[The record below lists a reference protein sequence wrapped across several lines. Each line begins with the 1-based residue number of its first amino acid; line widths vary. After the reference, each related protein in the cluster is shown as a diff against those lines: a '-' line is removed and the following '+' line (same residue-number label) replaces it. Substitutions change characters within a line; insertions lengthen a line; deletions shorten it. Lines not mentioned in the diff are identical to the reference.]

1 MHSFDQIPIS
11 LSKAM
16 DLPENLTTPIR
27 SRLKGVAGLSD
38 TGVEEILKSLE
49 GNTPINW
56 NLLLNKEL
64 TPAKTDETD
73 D

>member
-1 MHSFDQIPIS
+1 MP
-11 LSKAM
+11 
-16 DLPENLTTPIR
+16 LPENLTTPIR
-27 SRLKGVAGLSD
+27 SRLKGEIGLSD
-38 TGVEEILKSLE
+38 PSVQEIMKGLE
-49 GNTPINW
+49 GDTPINW